1 MKHLRKTLCLSVALV
16 AGLSAGAQTVAIDP
30 DTKYQHIDGFG
41 GCGMN
46 GQWGDVYTK
55 EKVDLLWGKGEDAMG
70 YNIMRIRISP
80 NESGW
85 NSYVNPVKWAKAHG
99 TTVFATPW
107 TPPHRFKI
115 NAEQPWGDQTSIS
128 GNPNPDSLEVL
139 TGCKVERMLESAKP
153 SDHFQFLRM
162 GYFCA
167 DSRDSKPGHLVFNRS
182 VMLKGSY
189 KPE

>member
-1 MKHLRKTLCLSVALV
+1 MKHLKKAFFLSVALA
-16 AGLSAGAQTVAIDP
+16 AGLPAGAQTVAIDP

-46 GQWGDVYTK
+46 GQWGDVYTQ

-128 GNPNPDSLEVL
+128 GNPNPDSLEVYAQWL
-139 TGCKVERMLESAKP
+139 ER
-153 SDHFQFLRM
+153 
-162 GYFCA
+162 Y
-167 DSRDSKPGHLVFNRS
+167 RS
-182 VMLKGSY
+182 GRHIHPFHPKRVRL
-189 KPE
+189 